1 MTLPRINTNI
11 PAMRAYRSL
20 ITVNEAGQKNMERL
34 ASGLRINR
42 AADSPASLV
51 VSERMRGQISSLN
64 QAIENSE
71 VSISLAQTTEGALS
85 EINRVLTNMR
95 QLAVHASNIG
105 VNDPKMMEADQAEL
119 RNSIEMIERVAK
131 DTQFGTK
138 ALLDGSKGA
147 NGAATGDGLYFVSAS
162 EETKSSPT
170 QGYEVRVT
178 RAASKATRTGTA
190 ALTQDMIDAGE
201 VLTLAEGGRTV
212 QMQTDKSMTVK
223 TVFNDLQ
230 RQVNDAG
237 LNLELSVDESGIP
250 TVRHQDYGSRA
261 TFTVASS
268 SGGVLSEVANV
279 PFHVDNGR
287 DVVGEINGEEA
298 LGEGQLLKGRD
309 GNSNT
314 ARLTIRYAGEMAP
327 SGEVAGSV
335 TVTQNSLIFQIG
347 PNEEQTST
355 LSLRDMKPTSLAN
368 GISNESNYRSLAD
381 LNLTSFQGAQDAI
394 RLIDKAID
402 ETTSFRAGIGA
413 FQNHTLESNLSYLR
427 IAAENV
433 TASESLIRDA
443 DFAKEMADFTRNQ
456 IVQQSAVSMLAQANN
471 HPRSILA
478 LLNL

>member
-20 ITVNEAGQKNMERL
+20 TTVNEAGQKNMERL

-71 VSISLAQTTEGALS
+71 VSMSLAQTTEGALS

-201 VLTLAEGGRTV
+201 VFTLAEGGRTV
-212 QMQTDKSMTVK
+212 QIQTDKSMTVK

-237 LNLELSVDESGIP
+237 LNLELSVDKSGIP

-287 DVVGEINGEEA
+287 DVAGEINGEEA

-413 FQNHTLESNLSYLR
+413 FQTHTLESNLSYLR

>member
-11 PAMRAYRSL
+11 PAMRAHRSL
-20 ITVNEAGQKNMERL
+20 ITVNEAGQNNLERL

-85 EINRVLTNMR
+85 EINRVLINMR
-95 QLAVHASNIG
+95 QLAVHASNVG

-147 NGAATGDGLYFVSAS
+147 NGVATGDSLYFVSAG
-162 EETKSSPT
+162 EDTKSSPT
-170 QGYEVRVT
+170 QGYEVTVT
-178 RAASKATRTGTA
+178 RAASQATRTGTA
-190 ALTQDMIDAGE
+190 ALTQEMIDAGE
-201 VLTLAEGGRTV
+201 VLTLTEGGRTV
-212 QMQTDKSMTVK
+212 QMQTDKSMTVE

-230 RQVNDAG
+230 RQATDSG
-237 LNLELSVDESGIP
+237 LNLELSADESGIP

-268 SGGVLSEVANV
+268 SGGVLSEIANV
-279 PFHVDNGR
+279 PAYINNGR
-287 DVVGEINGEEA
+287 DVAGELSGEEA
-298 LGEGQLLKGRD
+298 LGDGQFLRGRD

-314 ARLTIRYAGEMAP
+314 AGLTVRYAREVAP
-327 SGEVAGSV
+327 SGEVAGNV

-347 PNEEQTST
+347 PNEEQTSK

-368 GISNESNYRSLAD
+368 GISNESSYRSLAD
-381 LNLTSFQGAQDAI
+381 LDLTSFKGAQDSI

-413 FQNHTLESNLSYLR
+413 FQAHTLESNLSYLR

-433 TASESLIRDA
+433 SASESLIRDA
-443 DFAKEMADFTRNQ
+443 DFAKEMTDFTRNQ

-471 HPRSILA
+471 HPRSVLA

>member
-20 ITVNEAGQKNMERL
+20 TTVNEAGQKNMERL

-71 VSISLAQTTEGALS
+71 VSMSLAQTTEGALS

-201 VLTLAEGGRTV
+201 VFTLAEGGRTV
-212 QMQTDKSMTVK
+212 QIQTDKSMTVK

-287 DVVGEINGEEA
+287 DVAGEINGEEA

-413 FQNHTLESNLSYLR
+413 FQTHTLESNLSYLR

>member
-11 PAMRAYRSL
+11 PAMRAHRSL
-20 ITVNEAGQKNMERL
+20 LAVNEAGQKNMERL

-71 VSISLAQTTEGALS
+71 VSVSLAQTTEGALT
-85 EINRVLTNMR
+85 EINRVLVNMR
-95 QLAVHASNIG
+95 QLAVHASNVG
-105 VNDPKMMEADQAEL
+105 VNDPQMMEADQAEL

-147 NGAATGDGLYFVSAS
+147 NGVATGNGLYFVAAG
-162 EETKSSPT
+162 ENTKSSPT
-170 QGYEVRVT
+170 QGYEVT
-178 RAASKATRTGTA
+178 ISRAGSQATRTGTT
-190 ALTQDMIDAGE
+190 ALTQEMIDAGE
-201 VLTLAEGGRTV
+201 VLTLTEGGRTV
-212 QMQTDKSMTVK
+212 QMQTDKSMTVE

-230 RQVNDAG
+230 RRATDAG
-237 LNLELSVDESGIP
+237 LNLELSGDGNGIL
-250 TVRHQDYGSRA
+250 TVRHQDYGSGA

-268 SGGVLSEVANV
+268 SAGVLSETGNV

-287 DVVGEINGEEA
+287 DVAGEINGEEA

-314 ARLTIRYAGEMAP
+314 AGITVRYAGELAP
-327 SGEVAGSV
+327 PGEVAGNV

-347 PNEEQTST
+347 PNEEQTSM

-413 FQNHTLESNLSYLR
+413 FQTHTLESNLSYLR

-471 HPRSILA
+471 HPRSVLA
-478 LLNL
+478 LLNA

>member
-1 MTLPRINTNI
+1 
-11 PAMRAYRSL
+11 MRAYRSL
-20 ITVNEAGQKNMERL
+20 ITVNEAGQRNMERL

-170 QGYEVRVT
+170 QGYEVRVA
-178 RAASKATRTGTA
+178 RAASKATRTGST

-230 RQVNDAG
+230 RQVKDAG

-287 DVVGEINGEEA
+287 DVAGEINREEA

-314 ARLTIRYAGEMAP
+314 AGLTIRYAGEMAP
-327 SGEVAGSV
+327 PGEMAGSV

-413 FQNHTLESNLSYLR
+413 FQTHTLESNLNYLR

>member
-11 PAMRAYRSL
+11 PAMRAHRSL
-20 ITVNEAGQKNMERL
+20 ITVNEAGQNNLERL

-85 EINRVLTNMR
+85 EINRVLINMR
-95 QLAVHASNIG
+95 QLAVHASNVG

-147 NGAATGDGLYFVSAS
+147 NGVATGDGLYFVSAG
-162 EETKSSPT
+162 EDTKSSPT
-170 QGYEVRVT
+170 QGYEVTVT
-178 RAASKATRTGTA
+178 RAASQATRTGTA
-190 ALTQDMIDAGE
+190 ALTQEMIDAGE
-201 VLTLAEGGRTV
+201 VLTLTEGGRTV
-212 QMQTDKSMTVK
+212 QMQTDKSMTVE

-230 RQVNDAG
+230 RQATDSG
-237 LNLELSVDESGIP
+237 LNLELSAGESGIP

-268 SGGVLSEVANV
+268 SGGVLSEIANV
-279 PFHVDNGR
+279 PAYINNGR
-287 DVVGEINGEEA
+287 DVAGELSGEEA
-298 LGEGQLLKGRD
+298 LGDGQFLRGRD

-314 ARLTIRYAGEMAP
+314 AGLTVRYAREVAP
-327 SGEVAGSV
+327 SGEVAGNV

-347 PNEEQTST
+347 PNEEQTSK

-368 GISNESNYRSLAD
+368 GISNESSYRSLAD
-381 LNLTSFQGAQDAI
+381 LDLTSFKGAQDSI

-413 FQNHTLESNLSYLR
+413 FQAHTLESNLSYLR

-433 TASESLIRDA
+433 SASESLIRDA
-443 DFAKEMADFTRNQ
+443 DFAKEMTDFTRNQ

-471 HPRSILA
+471 HPRSVLA

>member
-11 PAMRAYRSL
+11 PAMRAHRSL
-20 ITVNEAGQKNMERL
+20 ITVNEAGQNNLERL

-85 EINRVLTNMR
+85 EINRVLINMR
-95 QLAVHASNIG
+95 QLAVHASNVG

-147 NGAATGDGLYFVSAS
+147 NGVATGDGLYFVSAG
-162 EETKSSPT
+162 EDTKSSPT
-170 QGYEVRVT
+170 QGYEVTVT
-178 RAASKATRTGTA
+178 RAASQATRTGTA
-190 ALTQDMIDAGE
+190 ALTQEMIDAGE
-201 VLTLAEGGRTV
+201 VLTLTEGGRTV
-212 QMQTDKSMTVK
+212 QMQTDKNMTVE

-230 RQVNDAG
+230 RQATDSG
-237 LNLELSVDESGIP
+237 LNLELSADESGIP

-268 SGGVLSEVANV
+268 SGGVLSEIANV
-279 PFHVDNGR
+279 PAYINNGR
-287 DVVGEINGEEA
+287 DVAGELSGEEA
-298 LGEGQLLKGRD
+298 LGDGQFLRGRD
-309 GNSNT
+309 GNLNT
-314 ARLTIRYAGEMAP
+314 AGLTVRYAREVAP
-327 SGEVAGSV
+327 SGEVAGNV

-347 PNEEQTST
+347 PNEEQTSK

-381 LNLTSFQGAQDAI
+381 LDLTSFKGAQDSI

-413 FQNHTLESNLSYLR
+413 FQAHTLESNLSYLR

-433 TASESLIRDA
+433 SASESLIRDA
-443 DFAKEMADFTRNQ
+443 DFAKEMTDFTRNQ

-471 HPRSILA
+471 HPRSVLA

>member
-162 EETKSSPT
+162 EETKSSPLI
-170 QGYEVRVT
+170 G
-178 RAASKATRTGTA
+178 SPFC
-190 ALTQDMIDAGE
+190 L
-201 VLTLAEGGRTV
+201 
-212 QMQTDKSMTVK
+212 
-223 TVFNDLQ
+223 F
-230 RQVNDAG
+230 
-237 LNLELSVDESGIP
+237 LS
-250 TVRHQDYGSRA
+250 
-261 TFTVASS
+261 
-268 SGGVLSEVANV
+268 
-279 PFHVDNGR
+279 
-287 DVVGEINGEEA
+287 
-298 LGEGQLLKGRD
+298 
-309 GNSNT
+309 
-314 ARLTIRYAGEMAP
+314 
-327 SGEVAGSV
+327 
-335 TVTQNSLIFQIG
+335 
-347 PNEEQTST
+347 
-355 LSLRDMKPTSLAN
+355 
-368 GISNESNYRSLAD
+368 IS
-381 LNLTSFQGAQDAI
+381 
-394 RLIDKAID
+394 
-402 ETTSFRAGIGA
+402 
-413 FQNHTLESNLSYLR
+413 
-427 IAAENV
+427 
-433 TASESLIRDA
+433 
-443 DFAKEMADFTRNQ
+443 
-456 IVQQSAVSMLAQANN
+456 
-471 HPRSILA
+471 
-478 LLNL
+478 

>member
-20 ITVNEAGQKNMERL
+20 ITVNEAGQRNMERL

-178 RAASKATRTGTA
+178 RAASKATRTGST

-230 RQVNDAG
+230 RQVKDAG

-287 DVVGEINGEEA
+287 DVAGEINGEEA

-314 ARLTIRYAGEMAP
+314 AGLTIRYAGEMAP
-327 SGEVAGSV
+327 PGEMAGSV

-413 FQNHTLESNLSYLR
+413 FQTDTLESNLNYLR

>member
-11 PAMRAYRSL
+11 PAMRAHRSL

-51 VSERMRGQISSLN
+51 VSEKMRSQISSLN
-64 QAIENSE
+64 QAVENSE
-71 VSISLAQTTEGALS
+71 VSISLVQTTEGALT
-85 EINRVLTNMR
+85 EINRMLVNMR
-95 QLAVHASNIG
+95 QLAVHASNVG
-105 VNDPKMMEADQAEL
+105 VNDPQMLEADQTEL
-119 RNSIEMIERVAK
+119 RNSVEMIERVAK

-147 NGAATGDGLYFVSAS
+147 NGVATGNGLYFVAAG
-162 EETKSSPT
+162 EDTKSSPT
-170 QGYEVRVT
+170 QGYEVTIT
-178 RAASKATRTGTA
+178 RAASQATRTGTT
-190 ALTQDMIDAGE
+190 ALTQEMIEAGE

-212 QMQTDKSMTVK
+212 QMQTDKSMTVE

-230 RQVNDAG
+230 RRVTDAG
-237 LNLELSVDESGIP
+237 LNLELSGDENGLL
-250 TVRHQDYGSRA
+250 TVRHQDYGSGA
-261 TFTVASS
+261 MFTVVSS
-268 SGGVLSEVANV
+268 SAGVLSETANV
-279 PFHVDNGR
+279 PFHVNNGR
-287 DVVGEINGEEA
+287 DVAGEINGEEA
-298 LGEGQLLKGRD
+298 LGEGQLLEGRE

-314 ARLTIRYAGEMAP
+314 AGLTIRHVGELAP
-327 SGEVAGSV
+327 PGEVAGNV

-347 PNEEQTST
+347 PNEKQTSM

-413 FQNHTLESNLSYLR
+413 FQAHTLESNLSYLR

-443 DFAKEMADFTRNQ
+443 DFAKEMTDFTRNQ

-471 HPRSILA
+471 HPRSVLA
-478 LLNL
+478 LLNS

>member
-11 PAMRAYRSL
+11 PAMRAHRSL
-20 ITVNEAGQKNMERL
+20 VTVNEAGQKNLERL

-71 VSISLAQTTEGALS
+71 VSMSLAQTTEGALS
-85 EINRVLTNMR
+85 EINRVLINMR
-95 QLAVHASNIG
+95 QLAVHASNVG

-147 NGAATGDGLYFVSAS
+147 NGVATGDGLYFVSAG
-162 EETKSSPT
+162 EDTKSSPT
-170 QGYEVRVT
+170 QGYEVTVT
-178 RAASKATRTGTA
+178 RAASQATRTGTA
-190 ALTQDMIDAGE
+190 ALTQEMIDAGE
-201 VLTLAEGGRTV
+201 VLTLTEGGRTV
-212 QMQTDKSMTVK
+212 QMQTDKSMTVE

-230 RQVNDAG
+230 RQATDSG

-268 SGGVLSEVANV
+268 SGGVLSETENV
-279 PFHVDNGR
+279 PNYINNGR
-287 DVVGEINGEEA
+287 DVAGEFSGEEA
-298 LGEGQLLKGRD
+298 LGDGQFLRGRD

-314 ARLTIRYAGEMAP
+314 AGLTVRYAREVAP
-327 SGEVAGSV
+327 SGEVAGNV

-347 PNEEQTST
+347 PNEEQTSK

-381 LNLTSFQGAQDAI
+381 LDLTSFKGAQDSI

-413 FQNHTLESNLSYLR
+413 FQAHTLESNLSYLR

-433 TASESLIRDA
+433 SASESLIRDA
-443 DFAKEMADFTRNQ
+443 DFAKEMTDFTRNQ

-471 HPRSILA
+471 HPRSVLA

>member
-11 PAMRAYRSL
+11 PAMRAHRSL
-20 ITVNEAGQKNMERL
+20 ITVNEAGQNNLERL

-85 EINRVLTNMR
+85 EINRVLINMR
-95 QLAVHASNIG
+95 QLAVHASNVG

-147 NGAATGDGLYFVSAS
+147 NGVATGDGLYFVSAG
-162 EETKSSPT
+162 EDTKSSPT
-170 QGYEVRVT
+170 QGYEITVT
-178 RAASKATRTGTA
+178 RAASQATRTGTA
-190 ALTQDMIDAGE
+190 ALTQEMIDAGE
-201 VLTLAEGGRTV
+201 VLTLTEGGRTV
-212 QMQTDKSMTVK
+212 QMQTDKSMTVE

-230 RQVNDAG
+230 RQATDSG
-237 LNLELSVDESGIP
+237 LNLELSADESGIP

-268 SGGVLSEVANV
+268 SGGVLSEIANV
-279 PFHVDNGR
+279 PAYINNGR
-287 DVVGEINGEEA
+287 DVAGELSGEEA
-298 LGEGQLLKGRD
+298 LGDGQFLRGRD

-314 ARLTIRYAGEMAP
+314 AGLTVRYAREVAP
-327 SGEVAGSV
+327 SGEVAGNV

-347 PNEEQTST
+347 PNEEQTSK

-368 GISNESNYRSLAD
+368 GISNESSYRSLAD
-381 LNLTSFQGAQDAI
+381 LDLTSFKGAQDSI

-413 FQNHTLESNLSYLR
+413 FQAHTLESNLSYLR

-433 TASESLIRDA
+433 SASESLIRDA
-443 DFAKEMADFTRNQ
+443 DFAKEMTDFTRNQ

-471 HPRSILA
+471 HPRSVLA

>member
-20 ITVNEAGQKNMERL
+20 ITVNEAGQRNMERL

-178 RAASKATRTGTA
+178 RASSKATRTGST

-230 RQVNDAG
+230 RQVKDAG

-287 DVVGEINGEEA
+287 DVAGEINGEEA

-314 ARLTIRYAGEMAP
+314 AGLTIRYAGEMAP
-327 SGEVAGSV
+327 PGEMAGSV

-381 LNLTSFQGAQDAI
+381 LNLTSFQGLLDRTNQNCQD
-394 RLIDKAID
+394 L
-402 ETTSFRAGIGA
+402 
-413 FQNHTLESNLSYLR
+413 QNRT
-427 IAAENV
+427 
-433 TASESLIRDA
+433 
-443 DFAKEMADFTRNQ
+443 
-456 IVQQSAVSMLAQANN
+456 
-471 HPRSILA
+471 
-478 LLNL
+478 

>member
-20 ITVNEAGQKNMERL
+20 TTVNEAGQKNMERL

-71 VSISLAQTTEGALS
+71 VSMSLAQTTEGALS

-178 RAASKATRTGTA
+178 RAASKATRIGTA

-212 QMQTDKSMTVK
+212 QIQTDKSMTVK

-287 DVVGEINGEEA
+287 DVAGEINGEEA

-413 FQNHTLESNLSYLR
+413 FQTHTLESNLSYLR

>member
-11 PAMRAYRSL
+11 PAMRAHRSL
-20 ITVNEAGQKNMERL
+20 ITVNEAGQNNLERL

-85 EINRVLTNMR
+85 EINRVLINMR
-95 QLAVHASNIG
+95 QLAVHASNVG

-147 NGAATGDGLYFVSAS
+147 NGVATGDGLYFVSAG
-162 EETKSSPT
+162 EDTKSSPT
-170 QGYEVRVT
+170 QGYEVTVT
-178 RAASKATRTGTA
+178 RAASQATRTGTV
-190 ALTQDMIDAGE
+190 ALTQEMIDAGE
-201 VLTLAEGGRTV
+201 VLTLTEGGRTV
-212 QMQTDKSMTVK
+212 QMQTDKSMTVE

-230 RQVNDAG
+230 RQATDSG
-237 LNLELSVDESGIP
+237 LNLELSADESGIP

-268 SGGVLSEVANV
+268 SGGVLSEIANV
-279 PFHVDNGR
+279 PAYINNGR
-287 DVVGEINGEEA
+287 DVAGELSGEEA
-298 LGEGQLLKGRD
+298 LGDGQFLRGRD

-314 ARLTIRYAGEMAP
+314 AGLTVRYAREVAP
-327 SGEVAGSV
+327 SGEVAGNV

-347 PNEEQTST
+347 PNEEQTSK

-381 LNLTSFQGAQDAI
+381 LDLTSFKGAQDSI

-413 FQNHTLESNLSYLR
+413 FQAHTLESNLSYLR

-433 TASESLIRDA
+433 SASESLIRDA
-443 DFAKEMADFTRNQ
+443 DFAKEMTDFTRNQ

-471 HPRSILA
+471 HPRSVLA

>member
-20 ITVNEAGQKNMERL
+20 TTVNEAGQKNMERL

-178 RAASKATRTGTA
+178 RAASKATRIGTA

-201 VLTLAEGGRTV
+201 VFTLAEGGRTV
-212 QMQTDKSMTVK
+212 QIQTDKSMTVK

-287 DVVGEINGEEA
+287 DVAGEINGEEA

-413 FQNHTLESNLSYLR
+413 FQTHTLESNLSYLR

-471 HPRSILA
+471 HPSSILT

>member
-11 PAMRAYRSL
+11 PAMRAHRSL
-20 ITVNEAGQKNMERL
+20 ITVNEAGQNNLERL

-85 EINRVLTNMR
+85 EINRVLINMR
-95 QLAVHASNIG
+95 QLAVHASNVG

-147 NGAATGDGLYFVSAS
+147 NGVATGDGLYFVSAG
-162 EETKSSPT
+162 EDTKSSPT
-170 QGYEVRVT
+170 QGYEVTVT
-178 RAASKATRTGTA
+178 RAASQATRTGIA
-190 ALTQDMIDAGE
+190 ALTQEMIDAGE
-201 VLTLAEGGRTV
+201 VLTLTEGGRTV
-212 QMQTDKSMTVK
+212 QMQTDKSMTVE

-230 RQVNDAG
+230 RQATDSG
-237 LNLELSVDESGIP
+237 LNLELSADESGIP

-268 SGGVLSEVANV
+268 SGGVLSEIANV
-279 PFHVDNGR
+279 PAYINNGR
-287 DVVGEINGEEA
+287 DVAGELSGEEA
-298 LGEGQLLKGRD
+298 LGDGQFLRGRD

-314 ARLTIRYAGEMAP
+314 AGLTVRYAREVAP
-327 SGEVAGSV
+327 SGELAGNV

-347 PNEEQTST
+347 PNEEQTSK

-381 LNLTSFQGAQDAI
+381 LDLTSFKGAQDSI

-413 FQNHTLESNLSYLR
+413 FQAHTLESNLSYLR

-433 TASESLIRDA
+433 SASESLIRDA
-443 DFAKEMADFTRNQ
+443 DFAKEMTDFTRNQ

-471 HPRSILA
+471 HPRSVLA